1 MYRIYADGDILHN
14 PLMAESGL
22 VVIRPVLMEKL
33 NAHGSLEFGVAPS
46 NPLYD
51 RIHPRLTEIEVIP
64 GTNTNAR
71 RWFGRV
77 VSVERGWNN
86 VKHVYCEG
94 ELAYLCD
101 SVARPFGFK
110 GSPADLLDSLLAI
123 YRGSNT
129 AGPAFQIGNVSVT
142 DPNDTIVRSS
152 STPQTVWDAIDSNL
166 FNSSLGGYLM
176 PRYDRASGTHYIDY
190 LSLDENDT
198 YANTSSQIIKFG
210 KNLLDFT
217 ERASAEDVITVLIPF
232 GATRE
237 PGDAGYTDHAP
248 QPTSGIEI
256 WDGNRITVASVNNG
270 LDYIENTA
278 ASAAWGRT
286 IGTKT
291 WDDVTVPANLLTKAQ
306 AFLASQVAKSISME
320 LSAVDLA
327 FVDANIEQIQV
338 GNYVQCQS
346 IPHDLNILLLCTEKE
361 THLTELE
368 NSRIILGA
376 GIKTIS
382 SLQGV
387 NLYANNS
394 RSYN

>member
-1 MYRIYADGDILHN
+1 MYRVYSDGSILHN

-22 VVIRPVLMEKL
+22 VVIRPVLREKL
-33 NAHGSLEFGVAPS
+33 NAHGSLEFGVSPS

-51 RIHPRLTEIEVIP
+51 RIRPRMTEIEVVP
-64 GTNTNAR
+64 GVNTNAR
-71 RWFGRV
+71 PWFGRV

-101 SVARPFGFK
+101 SIARPFGFK

-129 AGPAFQIGNVSVT
+129 AGPAFQLGNVSVT
-142 DPNDTIVRSS
+142 DPNNTIVRSS
-152 STPQTVWDAIDSNL
+152 ATPQTVWDAIDSNL

-176 PRYDRASGTHYIDY
+176 PRYDRSSGTHYIDY

-217 ERASAEDVITVLIPF
+217 ERTSAEDVITVLIPF

-237 PGDAGYTDHAP
+237 PGAAGYTDHAP
-248 QPTSGIEI
+248 QPTSGIEL
-256 WDGNRITVASVNNG
+256 WDGNRITVSSANNG
-270 LDYIENTA
+270 LDYIENAA
-278 ASAAWGRT
+278 ASTIWGRT

-327 FVDANIEQIQV
+327 FVNANIEQIQV